1 LYALGITLNDQGK
14 MEISTSTLYG
24 GDSGRTRFN
33 NALENN
39 YDRIADLFGGTNGIS
54 ESLDDLISQFTSRD
68 GLLVNKE
75 DSLKAQLKKNT
86 KDRDAF
92 DRYIESYEET
102 LRQRYG
108 ALDSTLGQLQS
119 TSSMLVS
126 QLASLPKYN

>member
-1 LYALGITLNDQGK
+1 MNRAKWKFQPPV
-14 MEISTSTLYG
+14 LYG
-24 GDSGRTRFN
+24 GDSGRTRFD

-39 YDRIADLFGGTNGIS
+39 YDKIADLFGGTDGIS
-54 ESLDDLISQFTSRD
+54 ESLDGLISQFTARD
-68 GLLVNKE
+68 GILVNKE
-75 DSLKAQLKKNT
+75 TSLQEQLKKNT

-92 DRYIESYEET
+92 ERYIESYEET